1 MSTGSYVW
9 KKGGAGRE
17 VIRHTLINNCSLM
30 NNRIIIFPGLSYIN
44 KGLDKHIINPD
55 IKLKN
60 VQPVLDIPS
69 QGWNLLEKSNITMS
83 FTHGHII
90 AYFVDRKASDNLP
103 ASDIKSISD
112 QA

>member
-1 MSTGSYVW
+1 M
-9 KKGGAGRE
+9 
-17 VIRHTLINNCSLM
+17 
-30 NNRIIIFPGLSYIN
+30 
-44 KGLDKHIINPD
+44 DKHIINPD

-83 FTHGHII
+83 FTHGHMI

-112 QA
+112 QAYALSERGHIQNIEFATDFGSN